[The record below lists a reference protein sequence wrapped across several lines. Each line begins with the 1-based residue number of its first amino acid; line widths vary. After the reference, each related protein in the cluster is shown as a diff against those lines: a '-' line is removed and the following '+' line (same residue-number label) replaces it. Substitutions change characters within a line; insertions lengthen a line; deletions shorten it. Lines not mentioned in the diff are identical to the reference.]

1 MKGHWGSWG
10 LDLHDPCPEDA
21 VPWAVGLRYNATSP
35 TGGGHLLPSLPVC
48 VSESRLSLE
57 PAVKLTWALL
67 KGGLRLSAELLLT
80 LSNSVLLGF
89 IFRACLERVK
99 EKSGD
104 RWQKNTLPALLH
116 GDSS

>member
-1 MKGHWGSWG
+1 MTPAPRMLSQQAG
-10 LDLHDPCPEDA
+10 
-21 VPWAVGLRYNATSP
+21 GLRYSATSP
-35 TGGGHLLPSLPVC
+35 IGDGHLLPSLPVC
-48 VSESRLSLE
+48 MSESRLSLE

-99 EKSGD
+99 EKSGNK
-104 RWQKNTLPALLH
+104 WQKDTLPALLH
-116 GDSS
+116 GGSS